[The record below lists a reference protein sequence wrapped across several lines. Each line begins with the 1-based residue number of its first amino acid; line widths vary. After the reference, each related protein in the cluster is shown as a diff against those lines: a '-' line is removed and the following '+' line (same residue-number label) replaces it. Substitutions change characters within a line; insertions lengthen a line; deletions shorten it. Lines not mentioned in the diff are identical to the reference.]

1 MKRWPTVLT
10 ALAVLSLAC
19 VPLALAAG
27 HGKPQ
32 DKPHPNAAKG
42 KVKFQCEATVIA
54 SAGQSLEVTV
64 TAGSKTVKAYR
75 GKRVAVRV
83 DPKAKLINATV
94 DPSVPLTLNQL
105 VIGAKV
111 HLGGTIDKKTEPD
124 TFTAT
129 KVILQKLPKAP

>member
-32 DKPHPNAAKG
+32 EKPHPNAAKG
-42 KVKFQCEATVIA
+42 KVKFECEATVIA

-75 GKRVAVRV
+75 GKKITMQV
-83 DPKAKLINATV
+83 DPKAKLINASV
-94 DPSVPLTLNQL
+94 DPSVPLAMDQL
-105 VIGAKV
+105 VTGSKV
-111 HLGGTIDKKTEPD
+111 HLGGTIDKKTD
-124 TFTAT
+124 AATFTAT
-129 KVILQKLPKAP
+129 KVVLQKLPKAP

>member
-1 MKRWPTVLT
+1 MKRWPIVLT

-32 DKPHPNAAKG
+32 DKPHPDAAKG
-42 KVKFQCEATVIA
+42 KVKFECEATVIA
-54 SAGQSLEVTV
+54 AEGQSLEVTV

-75 GKRVAVRV
+75 GEKLILKV
-83 DPKAKLINATV
+83 DPKAKLINKTV
-94 DPSVPLTLNQL
+94 DPSVALTLDRL
-105 VIGAKV
+105 VEGAKV
-111 HLGGTIDKKTEPD
+111 HLGGTIDKKTDPD